1 MPSTPKRA
9 GSPARRGSGDAV
21 AEVDGNFHG
30 TRKPHVRRNAIQ
42 ISLAD
47 LDAAVPPGA
56 AGEVAGLDP
65 PAQLLDVLAGKGRSR
80 EHHLQS
86 VVLGRSVAAPD
97 PAAAAAAPFLRGEI
111 SDRGCAH
118 PDFRDAHA

>member
-65 PAQLLDVLAGKGRSR
+65 PAQLLDVLAGKGLSR
-80 EHHLQS
+80 EHHRQS
-86 VVLGRSVAAPD
+86 VVLGRIV
-97 PAAAAAAPFLRGEI
+97 PALTRDLR
-111 SDRGCAH
+111 AH
-118 PDFRDAHA
+118 PPFAAGH